1 MEWIHSAL
9 NADGMLKLIYY
20 IRERNIMKKLLKFVG
35 YIVVSGLAVI
45 SLYLV
50 NLFLMKPYSIDH
62 YLAKELTMGLLES
75 PEYMTYIG
83 IFDPYNAILKHNQK
97 LSINTLADGEED
109 YQDSLK
115 HLSMLKKYDSETL
128 TEVQKVTQ
136 KIAIFDTEN
145 SIDRFEN
152 FRFHSYPFNQI
163 SGNHLNLVEFM
174 TDTHPV
180 RNYRE
185 ASDYIKRVR
194 LIDESMK
201 SDLLWLEEQK
211 KLGIFA
217 PQFVFDH
224 VIRQLNELLSYT
236 DDENPLMQV
245 FIRKVS
251 ELEISPEKKEALF
264 DELSAVIKSDVKPG
278 YELILQFMESNYT
291 NANPHHGA
299 WSQPNGDAY
308 YASRLRSYTTTDYTA
323 EEIHQIGLSE
333 VERIS
338 NRMKE
343 IFMMLGYEVNKPIGE
358 MMNDLNENP
367 EFLYADTPDR
377 KEIVIADY
385 NQMVKEAEE
394 DVRPYFERFP
404 ISPVEVRAVPEYSEK
419 TAAGGYYQAPS
430 LDGSRPGV
438 FYANLYDIK
447 QTPTFGMRTL
457 TFHEAVPGHHFQIA
471 LNQEN
476 EKLTLYRKMGY
487 RTSAFTEGWALY
499 SEQLAVEAGMTK
511 NLYDELGVL
520 QSEMFRANR
529 LVVDTGMHYKRWTR
543 EEAMDYMKKTTGMS
557 DTEVRVE
564 IERYIVWPGQATS
577 YKMGMLKILELREK
591 AKQALGDKF
600 DIKKFHTV
608 VLDQGIVPL
617 FILEDII
624 NEWVESF

>member
-1 MEWIHSAL
+1 M
-9 NADGMLKLIYY
+9 
-20 IRERNIMKKLLKFVG
+20 RKLLKYFG
-35 YIVVSGLAVI
+35 YLLLSVSLVI
-45 SLYLV
+45 SLYLA

-62 YLAKELTMGLLES
+62 YLAKELSMNLMES
-75 PEYMTYIG
+75 PEFMTYIG
-83 IFDPYNAILKHNQK
+83 IFDSLNVILKHNQK
-97 LSINTLADGEED
+97 LTIDSLEDGEDD
-109 YQDSLK
+109 YRDNLK
-115 HLSMLKKYDSETL
+115 HLEMLQKYNPTDLSG
-128 TEVQKVTQ
+128 VQKVTR

-145 SIDRFEN
+145 GIDRFEN

-163 SGNHLNLVEFM
+163 SGNHLGLVEFM
-174 TDTHPV
+174 TDTHPI
-180 RNYRE
+180 RDYRE
-185 ASDYIKRVR
+185 ATDYIKRVR
-194 LIDESMK
+194 LFDDSLN
-201 SDLLWLEEQK
+201 SDLVWLGEQK

-224 VIRQLNELLSYT
+224 VIKQLKELIAYI
-236 DDENPLMQV
+236 DEENPLMQI
-245 FIRKVS
+245 FIEKVNK
-251 ELEISPEKKEALF
+251 LDISTQKKEDLF
-264 DELSAVIKSDVKPG
+264 SELSAVIKSDVRPG
-278 YELILQFMESNYT
+278 YESILQYMETNYS
-291 NANPHHGA
+291 NANKYHGV
-299 WSQPNGDAY
+299 WSLPNGDAF

-333 VERIS
+333 VERIG

-343 IFMMLGYEVNKPIGE
+343 IFTMLGYEVNKPVGE

-367 EFLYADTPDR
+367 DFLYADTPDR

-404 ISPVEVRAVPEYSEK
+404 VSPVEVRAVPEYSEK
-419 TAAGGYYQAPS
+419 TAAGGYYQSPS

-476 EKLTLYRKMGY
+476 DNLTLYRKMGY

-499 SEQLAVEAGMTK
+499 SEQLAVEVGMTK

-529 LVVDTGMHYKRWTR
+529 LVVDTGLHYKKWTR
-543 EEAMDYMKKTTGMS
+543 EEAMEYMKKTTGMS

-564 IERYIVWPGQATS
+564 IERYIVWPAQATS
-577 YKMGMLKILELREK
+577 YKMGMLKILELRQK
-591 AKQALGDKF
+591 AKDALGEKF
-600 DIKKFHTV
+600 DIRKFHTI

-624 NEWVESF
+624 DEWIEGYGL

>member
-1 MEWIHSAL
+1 M
-9 NADGMLKLIYY
+9 N
-20 IRERNIMKKLLKFVG
+20 KLLKYLG
-35 YIVVSGLAVI
+35 YGILSCIAVA
-45 SLYLV
+45 SLYLA

-62 YLAKELTMGLLES
+62 YLAKELTLSLLEA
-75 PEYMTYIG
+75 PEFMTYIG
-83 IFDPYNAILKHNQK
+83 VFDPFNSVLKHNQK
-97 LSINTLADGEED
+97 LSINTLED
-109 YQDSLK
+109 AENDFQDTLQHLK
-115 HLSMLKKYDSETL
+115 MIKKYNSENL
-128 TEVQKVTQ
+128 TEIQKVTQ

-145 SIDRFEN
+145 NIDRFQN

-174 TDTHPV
+174 TDTHPI

-185 ASDYIKRVR
+185 ATDYIKRVK
-194 LIDESMK
+194 LFDESLN
-201 SDLLWLEEQK
+201 SDLQWLGEQR

-217 PQFVFDH
+217 PKFVFDH
-224 VIRQLNELLSYT
+224 VIKQLKDLLAYEDS
-236 DDENPLMQV
+236 ENPLMQV
-245 FIRKVS
+245 FVRKVN
-251 ELEISPEKKEALF
+251 ELDIDLVKKEALF
-264 DELSAVIKSDVKPG
+264 KELSSIIETDVKPG
-278 YELILQFMESNYT
+278 YESILEYMELNYD
-291 NANPHHGA
+291 NANKNDGV
-299 WSQPNGDAY
+299 WSLPNGDAF

-323 EEIHQIGLSE
+323 EEIHQIGLLE
-333 VERIS
+333 VARIGE
-338 NRMKE
+338 RMKE
-343 IFMMLGYEVNKPIGE
+343 IFISLGYEVNKPIGE

-385 NQMVKEAEE
+385 NQMVKEAEI
-394 DVRPYFERFP
+394 DVKPYFERFP
-404 ISPVEVRAVPEYSEK
+404 VSPVEVRAIPEYSEQ

-476 EKLTLYRKMGY
+476 EDLTMYRKMGY

-499 SEQLAVEAGMTK
+499 SEQLAVEVGMTK

-529 LVVDTGMHYKRWTR
+529 LVVDTGLHYKKWSR
-543 EEAMDYMKKTTGMS
+543 EKAMDYMKKTTGMS

-577 YKMGMLKILELREK
+577 YKMGMLKILELRQK
-591 AKQALGDKF
+591 AQDALGESF
-600 DIKKFHTV
+600 DIRKFHTV

-624 NEWVESF
+624 DEWIAKS

>member
-1 MEWIHSAL
+1 
-9 NADGMLKLIYY
+9 MLKSIYY
-20 IRERNIMKKLLKFVG
+20 IRQRNIMKKLLKYVG
-35 YIVVSGLAVI
+35 YLALSGLAVA
-45 SLYLV
+45 SLYLI
-50 NLFLMKPYSIDH
+50 NLFFMKPYSIDH
-62 YLAKELTMGLLES
+62 YLAKELTLSLLDS
-75 PEYMTYIG
+75 PEFMTYVG
-83 IFDPYNAILKHNQK
+83 IFDPFNAILKHNQK
-97 LSINTLADGEED
+97 LSIDTLEDSEEG
-109 YQDSLK
+109 YQDTLK
-115 HLSMLKKYDSETL
+115 HLEILKSYNSDVL
-128 TEVQKVTQ
+128 TDVQQITQ

-145 SIDRFEN
+145 SIDGFEN

-163 SGNHLNLVEFM
+163 SGNHLNIVEFM
-174 TDTHPV
+174 TDTHPI

-185 ASDYIKRVR
+185 ATDYIKRVK
-194 LIDESMK
+194 LFDDSMK
-201 SDLLWLEEQK
+201 SDLVWLEEQK

-217 PQFVFDH
+217 PKFVFDH
-224 VIRQLNELLSYT
+224 VITQLKELIDYT
-236 DDENPLMQV
+236 DDNNPLMQV
-245 FIRKVS
+245 FIRKVNK
-251 ELEISPEKKEALF
+251 LEISNKKKEALYS
-264 DELSAVIKSDVKPG
+264 ELSKVIESDVKPG
-278 YELILQFMESNYT
+278 YELILQFMESNY
-291 NANPHHGA
+291 NQANKFHGV
-299 WSQPNGDAY
+299 WSLPNGDAF
-308 YASRLRSYTTTDYTA
+308 YASRLRSYTTTDYSA

-333 VERIS
+333 VERIG

-343 IFMMLGYEVNKPIGE
+343 IFILLGYEVDKPVGE
-358 MMNDLNENP
+358 MMNELNENP
-367 EFLYADTPDR
+367 DFLYADTPDR
-377 KEIVIADY
+377 KQIVIADY

-476 EKLTLYRKMGY
+476 EDLTLYRKMGY

-499 SEQLAVEAGMTK
+499 SEQLAVEVGMTK

-529 LVVDTGMHYKRWTR
+529 LVVDTGLHYKKWTR
-543 EEAMDYMKKTTGMS
+543 EKAMDYMKRTTGMS

-577 YKMGMLKILELREK
+577 YKMGMLKILELRQK
-591 AKQALGDKF
+591 AQDSLGEKF
-600 DIKKFHTV
+600 DIKKFHTI

-624 NEWVESF
+624 NQWIKSS

>member
-1 MEWIHSAL
+1 
-9 NADGMLKLIYY
+9 
-20 IRERNIMKKLLKFVG
+20 MKKLFKYIG
-35 YIVVSGLAVI
+35 YAILSGLALI
-45 SLYLV
+45 SLYLA
-50 NLFLMKPYSIDH
+50 NLFFMKPYSLDH
-62 YLAKELTMGLLES
+62 YLTKELVVGLLDS
-75 PEYMTYIG
+75 PEFMTYIG
-83 IFDPYNAILKHNQK
+83 VFDPYNAILKHNQK
-97 LSINTLADGEED
+97 LSIDTLEEGEED
-109 YQDSLK
+109 YKDNLK
-115 HLSMLKKYDSETL
+115 HLEMLKKYNPKSLSD
-128 TEVQKVTQ
+128 VQKVTQ
-136 KIAIFDTEN
+136 KIAIFSTEN
-145 SIDRFEN
+145 SINRFEN
-152 FRFHSYPFNQI
+152 FRYHSYPFNQI
-163 SGNHLNLVEFM
+163 SGNHLGLVEFM

-180 RNYRE
+180 RNFRE
-185 ASDYIKRVR
+185 ATDYIKRVK
-194 LIDESMK
+194 LFDESLNA
-201 SDLLWLEEQK
+201 DLVWLEEQK

-217 PQFVFDH
+217 PVYVFDH
-224 VIRQLNELLSYT
+224 VIRQLNELIGYE
-236 DDENPLMQV
+236 DDSNPLMQV
-245 FIRKVS
+245 FIRKVG
-251 ELEISPEKKEALF
+251 ELDIDQQSKEDLAS
-264 DELSAVIKSDVKPG
+264 DLSTVIQSDVKPG
-278 YELILQFMESNYT
+278 YKLILEFMENNYV
-291 NANPHHGA
+291 NANQHHGV
-299 WSQPNGDAY
+299 WSLPNGDAF
-308 YASRLRSYTTTDYTA
+308 YASRLRSFTTTDYTA

-333 VERIS
+333 VERIGA
-338 NRMKE
+338 RMKE
-343 IFMMLGYEVNKPIGE
+343 IFISLGYQVNKPVGE

-367 EFLYADTPDR
+367 DFLYADTPDR

-404 ISPVEVRAVPEYSEK
+404 VSPVEVRAVPEYSEK

-476 EKLTLYRKMGY
+476 KDLTLYRKMGY

-577 YKMGMLKILELREK
+577 YKMGMLKILELRKK
-591 AKQALGDKF
+591 AQDALGEKF
-600 DIKKFHTV
+600 DIRKFHTI

-624 NEWVESF
+624 DEWIETA

>member
-9 NADGMLKLIYY
+9 DADRMLKSIYY

-529 LVVDTGMHYKRWTR
+529 LVVDTGMHFKRWTR
-543 EEAMDYMKKTTGMS
+543 EEAMEYMKKTTGMS

-591 AKQALGDKF
+591 AKKALGEKF
-600 DIKKFHTV
+600 DIRKFHTV

-617 FILEDII
+617 FVLEDII
-624 NEWVESF
+624 DEWIMSY

>member
-1 MEWIHSAL
+1 M
-9 NADGMLKLIYY
+9 
-20 IRERNIMKKLLKFVG
+20 RKLLKYFG
-35 YIVVSGLAVI
+35 YLLLSVSLVT
-45 SLYLV
+45 SLYLA

-62 YLAKELTMGLLES
+62 YLAKELSMNLMES
-75 PEYMTYIG
+75 PEFMTYIG
-83 IFDPYNAILKHNQK
+83 IFDPLNVILKHNQK
-97 LSINTLADGEED
+97 LTIDSLEDGEDD
-109 YQDSLK
+109 YRDNLK
-115 HLSMLKKYDSETL
+115 HLEMLQKYNPTDLSG
-128 TEVQKVTQ
+128 VQKVTR

-145 SIDRFEN
+145 GIDRFEN

-163 SGNHLNLVEFM
+163 SGNHLGLVEFM
-174 TDTHPV
+174 TDTHPI
-180 RNYRE
+180 RDYRE
-185 ASDYIKRVR
+185 ATDYIKRVR
-194 LIDESMK
+194 LFDDSLN
-201 SDLLWLEEQK
+201 SDLVWLGEQK

-224 VIRQLNELLSYT
+224 VIKQLKELIAYT
-236 DDENPLMQV
+236 DEENPLMQI
-245 FIRKVS
+245 FIEKVNK
-251 ELEISPEKKEALF
+251 LDISTQKKEDLF
-264 DELSAVIKSDVKPG
+264 SELSAVIKSDVRPG
-278 YELILQFMESNYT
+278 YESILQYMETNYG
-291 NANPHHGA
+291 NANKYHGV
-299 WSQPNGDAY
+299 WSLPNGDAF

-333 VERIS
+333 VERIG

-343 IFMMLGYEVNKPIGE
+343 IFTMLGYEVNKPVGE

-367 EFLYADTPDR
+367 DFLYADTPDR

-419 TAAGGYYQAPS
+419 TAAGGYYQSPS

-476 EKLTLYRKMGY
+476 DNLTLYRKMGY

-499 SEQLAVEAGMTK
+499 SEQLAVEVGMTK

-529 LVVDTGMHYKRWTR
+529 LVVDTGLHYKKWTR
-543 EEAMDYMKKTTGMS
+543 EEAMEYMKKTTGMS

-564 IERYIVWPGQATS
+564 IERYIVWPAQATS
-577 YKMGMLKILELREK
+577 YKMGMLKILELRQK
-591 AKQALGDKF
+591 AKDALGEKF
-600 DIKKFHTV
+600 DIRKFHTI

-624 NEWVESF
+624 DEWIEGYGL

>member
-1 MEWIHSAL
+1 M
-9 NADGMLKLIYY
+9 
-20 IRERNIMKKLLKFVG
+20 RKLLKYFG
-35 YIVVSGLAVI
+35 YLLLSVSLVI
-45 SLYLV
+45 SLYLA

-62 YLAKELTMGLLES
+62 YLAKELSMNLMES
-75 PEYMTYIG
+75 PEFMTYIG
-83 IFDPYNAILKHNQK
+83 IFDPLNVILKHNQK
-97 LSINTLADGEED
+97 LTIDSLEDGEDD
-109 YQDSLK
+109 YRDNLK
-115 HLSMLKKYDSETL
+115 HLEMLQKYNPNDLSG
-128 TEVQKVTQ
+128 VQKVTR

-145 SIDRFEN
+145 GIDRFEN

-163 SGNHLNLVEFM
+163 SGNHLGLVEFM
-174 TDTHPV
+174 TDTHPI
-180 RNYRE
+180 RDYRE
-185 ASDYIKRVR
+185 ATDYIKRVR
-194 LIDESMK
+194 LFDDSLN
-201 SDLLWLEEQK
+201 SDLVWLGEQK

-224 VIRQLNELLSYT
+224 VIKQLKELIAYT
-236 DDENPLMQV
+236 DEENPLMQI
-245 FIRKVS
+245 FIEKVNK
-251 ELEISPEKKEALF
+251 LDISTKKKEDLF
-264 DELSAVIKSDVKPG
+264 SELSAVIKSDVRPG
-278 YELILQFMESNYT
+278 YESILQYMETNYS
-291 NANPHHGA
+291 NANKYHGV
-299 WSQPNGDAY
+299 WSLPNGDAF

-333 VERIS
+333 VERIG

-343 IFMMLGYEVNKPIGE
+343 IFTMLGYEVNKPVGE

-367 EFLYADTPDR
+367 DFLYADTPDR

-404 ISPVEVRAVPEYSEK
+404 VSPVEVRAVPEYSEK
-419 TAAGGYYQAPS
+419 TAAGGYYQSPS

-476 EKLTLYRKMGY
+476 DNLTLYRKMGY

-499 SEQLAVEAGMTK
+499 SEQLAVEVGMTK

-529 LVVDTGMHYKRWTR
+529 LVVDTGLHYKKWTR
-543 EEAMDYMKKTTGMS
+543 EVAMEYMKKTTGMS

-564 IERYIVWPGQATS
+564 IERYIVWPAQATS
-577 YKMGMLKILELREK
+577 YKMGMLKILELRQK
-591 AKQALGDKF
+591 AKDALGEKF
-600 DIKKFHTV
+600 DIRKFHTI

-624 NEWVESF
+624 DEWIEGYGL

>member
-1 MEWIHSAL
+1 
-9 NADGMLKLIYY
+9 
-20 IRERNIMKKLLKFVG
+20 MKKLLKFVG

-50 NLFLMKPYSIDH
+50 NLFLMRPYSIDH

-194 LIDESMK
+194 LFDESMK

-299 WSQPNGDAY
+299 WSHPNGDAY

-529 LVVDTGMHYKRWTR
+529 LVVDTGMHFKRWTR
-543 EEAMDYMKKTTGMS
+543 EEAMEYMKKTTGMS

-591 AKQALGDKF
+591 AKKALGEKF
-600 DIKKFHTV
+600 DIRKFHTV

-617 FILEDII
+617 FVLEDII
-624 NEWVESF
+624 DEWIMSY

>member
-1 MEWIHSAL
+1 
-9 NADGMLKLIYY
+9 
-20 IRERNIMKKLLKFVG
+20 MKKLLKYVG
-35 YIVVSGLAVI
+35 YLALSGLAVA
-45 SLYLV
+45 SLYLI
-50 NLFLMKPYSIDH
+50 NLFFMKPYSIDH
-62 YLAKELTMGLLES
+62 YLAKELTLSLLDS
-75 PEYMTYIG
+75 PEFMTYVG
-83 IFDPYNAILKHNQK
+83 IFDPFNAILKHNQK
-97 LSINTLADGEED
+97 LSIDTLEDSEEG
-109 YQDSLK
+109 YQDALK
-115 HLSMLKKYDSETL
+115 HLEILKSYNSDVL
-128 TEVQKVTQ
+128 TDVQQITQ

-145 SIDRFEN
+145 SIDGFEN

-163 SGNHLNLVEFM
+163 SGNHLNIVEFM
-174 TDTHPV
+174 TDTHPI

-185 ASDYIKRVR
+185 ATDYIKRVR
-194 LIDESMK
+194 LFDDSMK
-201 SDLLWLEEQK
+201 SDLVWLEEQK

-217 PQFVFDH
+217 PKFVFDH
-224 VIRQLNELLSYT
+224 VITQLKELIDFT
-236 DDENPLMQV
+236 DDNNPLMQV
-245 FIRKVS
+245 FIRKVNK
-251 ELEISPEKKEALF
+251 LEISNKKKEALYG
-264 DELSAVIKSDVKPG
+264 ELSKVIESDVKPG
-278 YELILQFMESNYT
+278 YELILQFMESNY
-291 NANPHHGA
+291 NQANKFHGV
-299 WSQPNGDAY
+299 WSLPNGDAFY
-308 YASRLRSYTTTDYTA
+308 TSRLRSYTTTDYSA

-333 VERIS
+333 VERIG

-343 IFMMLGYEVNKPIGE
+343 IFILLGYEVNKPVGE
-358 MMNDLNENP
+358 MMNELNENP
-367 EFLYADTPDR
+367 DFLYADTPDR
-377 KEIVIADY
+377 KQIVIADY

-476 EKLTLYRKMGY
+476 EDLTLYRKMGY

-499 SEQLAVEAGMTK
+499 SEQLAVEVGMTK

-529 LVVDTGMHYKRWTR
+529 LVVDTGLHYKKWTR
-543 EEAMDYMKKTTGMS
+543 EKAMDYMKRTTGMS

-577 YKMGMLKILELREK
+577 YKMGMLKILELRQK
-591 AKQALGDKF
+591 AQDSLGEKF
-600 DIKKFHTV
+600 DIKKFHTI

-624 NEWVESF
+624 NQWIKSS